1 MDDPLPPIIPARFER
16 KGALA
21 ASCLSSPSLLGGKR
35 PTIEQLELAGDS
47 YYQNIPA
54 DQLLSLPTARG
65 TKGLSL
71 THLSSSLLVGL
82 CPELRQVFSLTMTT
96 GPLPFPSKSRLG
108 VEDKVIP
115 TLSKEEEEEEK
126 EPEDV
131 EVTRF
136 GDKQRLSEAWRRS
149 SMESGGLEMSF
160 EQEMGP
166 SGQDFSFDQSEYA
179 QQMGVIEE
187 EEIPTAGFEKRRSS
201 LSKSAFE
208 DAVLYETEPSD
219 VLFLFSLLSPS
230 CLMGL
235 IRNQPLPSLF
245 PQV

>member
-1 MDDPLPPIIPARFER
+1 VDDPLPPIIPARFER

-21 ASCLSSPSLLGGKR
+21 ASCLPSPSLLGDKR

-65 TKGLSL
+65 TKGLSF

-96 GPLPFPSKSRLG
+96 GPLPFPSKSRHG

-115 TLSKEEEEEEK
+115 TPSKEEEEEEK

-136 GDKQRLSEAWRRS
+136 GDKQ
-149 SMESGGLEMSF
+149 
-160 EQEMGP
+160 
-166 SGQDFSFDQSEYA
+166 
-179 QQMGVIEE
+179 V
-187 EEIPTAGFEKRRSS
+187 TS
-201 LSKSAFE
+201 LSLA
-208 DAVLYETEPSD
+208 L
-219 VLFLFSLLSPS
+219 SLALSLSHSPS
-230 CLMGL
+230 PTE
-235 IRNQPLPSLF
+235 IE
-245 PQV
+245 